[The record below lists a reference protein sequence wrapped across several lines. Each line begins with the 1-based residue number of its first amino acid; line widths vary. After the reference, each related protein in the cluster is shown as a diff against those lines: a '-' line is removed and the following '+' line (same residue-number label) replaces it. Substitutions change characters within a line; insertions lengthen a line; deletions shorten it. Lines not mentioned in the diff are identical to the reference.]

1 MDRADHGRRAA
12 AADLLI
18 TDPSDQRSLSELAD
32 LAGVSSRTLARLFLI
47 GTGLT
52 FGAWR
57 TEVRLRASL
66 SLLADGVPLTG
77 VARRVGY
84 ATPSAFVAAF
94 HREVGI
100 SPGRYFSA

>member
-1 MDRADHGRRAA
+1 
-12 AADLLI
+12 
-18 TDPSDQRSLSELAD
+18 
-32 LAGVSSRTLARLFLI
+32 
-47 GTGLT
+47 
-52 FGAWR
+52 
-57 TEVRLRASL
+57 VRLRASL

-100 SPGRYFSA
+100 SPGRYFGA